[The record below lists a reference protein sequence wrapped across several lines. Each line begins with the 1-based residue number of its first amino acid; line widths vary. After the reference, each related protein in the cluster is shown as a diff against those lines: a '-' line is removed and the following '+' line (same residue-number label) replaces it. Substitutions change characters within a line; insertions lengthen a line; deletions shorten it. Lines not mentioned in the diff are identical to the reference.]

1 VRRRDFHTKSGIASN
16 HAFADVS
23 KGDHKGKTMLKLV
36 EGGRSN
42 PVHND
47 RTGSGLDEIKS
58 EGLRRLKA
66 SGFERYAA
74 REKLTGTAMPTELK
88 VFSLQIEFAIG
99 ALSTLDP
106 IPNDYARDGYWP
118 SYGGT
123 PVEAVRRR

>member
-1 VRRRDFHTKSGIASN
+1 
-16 HAFADVS
+16 
-23 KGDHKGKTMLKLV
+23 MLKLV
-36 EGGRSN
+36 EGGLSS

-47 RTGSGLDEIKS
+47 RMGNGLDQIKS

-66 SGFERYAA
+66 SGFEKYVA
-74 REKLTGTAMPTELK
+74 REKLTGIAVPTELR
-88 VFSLQIEFAIG
+88 VFSLQIEFAIS
-99 ALSTLDP
+99 ALSTLEP